1 MADILEIDV
10 SALSSDADTLTQLLS
25 QGTSECEALRESIDA
40 LKATWSGPAHDVFYE
55 QVNND
60 LMLLE
65 QVLSALQT
73 YKEHMSYAVKEYTQ
87 CEQDVRE
94 MVAAIQI

>member
-1 MADILEIDV
+1 
-10 SALSSDADTLTQLLS
+10 
-25 QGTSECEALRESIDA
+25 
-40 LKATWSGPAHDVFYE
+40 
-55 QVNND
+55 
-60 LMLLE
+60 MLLE
-65 QVLSALQT
+65 QVLSALQA